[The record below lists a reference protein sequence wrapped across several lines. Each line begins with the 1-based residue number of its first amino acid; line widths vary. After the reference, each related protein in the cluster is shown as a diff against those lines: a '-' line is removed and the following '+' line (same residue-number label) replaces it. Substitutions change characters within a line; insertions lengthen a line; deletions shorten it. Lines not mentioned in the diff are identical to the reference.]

1 MFDHIGRLQRA
12 LQLIDREPEA
22 REPMSIEVHEMLIG
36 AAQCRNHLRAT
47 LECWDECD
55 DAEQR
60 ENVAEALKRLTR
72 VGI

>member
-1 MFDHIGRLQRA
+1 MST
-12 LQLIDREPEA
+12 EA
-22 REPMSIEVHEMLIG
+22 QAPAWERFQTMSIEVHEMLIG